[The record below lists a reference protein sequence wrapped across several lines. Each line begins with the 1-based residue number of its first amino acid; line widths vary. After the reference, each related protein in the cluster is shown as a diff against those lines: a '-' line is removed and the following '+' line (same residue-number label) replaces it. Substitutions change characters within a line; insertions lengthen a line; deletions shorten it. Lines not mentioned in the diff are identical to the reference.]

1 MEVKEKNSSPMAKL
15 LSETGGPALV
25 MIIGAMLTT
34 TGPTYV
40 QPEHQIYLIIAGIM
54 FIAIGAF
61 ITLYS
66 YLRGS
71 KRVVTNDDLTRNFL
85 KFNRELRR
93 IENPKFLESNFELVR
108 AEIAKLN
115 ELSINLGEEGNTRL
129 AESIS
134 AVVDKNISTT
144 ILEEIENKYSS
155 KIFGDIAVKA
165 IREKSEEAKSRL
177 TFELERLAR
186 RAANNLAIGTLTTAG
201 AAALLIYTILSP
213 IQATDTINL
222 LMHYLP
228 RISVVIFIEIFAFFF
243 LRLYR
248 ENLSDSKYYQ
258 NEITNLESK
267 FIALDAAML
276 ANDMDSV
283 KSIVSDLSKT
293 ERNRILKKGETTS
306 EIEVNKSDTQT
317 VKEILSAVIGTKK

>member
-1 MEVKEKNSSPMAKL
+1 MEKNSSQLTTL
-15 LSETGGPALV
+15 LSETGAPALV
-25 MIIGAMLTT
+25 MIIGVILAVQ
-34 TGPTYV
+34 GPTYV
-40 QPEHQIYLIIAGIM
+40 KDTHQLYLILSGII
-54 FIAIGAF
+54 FIGLGAF

-71 KRVVTNDDLTRNFL
+71 KRIITNDDLTRNFL
-85 KFNRELRR
+85 KFNRELKR
-93 IENPKFLESNFELVR
+93 IENPTLIENNFNQVR

-115 ELSINLGEEGNTRL
+115 ELSINLGEEGNTKL
-129 AESIS
+129 AESLS
-134 AVVDKNISTT
+134 AIVEKNISTT

-177 TFELERLAR
+177 TIELERLAR
-186 RAANNLAIGTLTTAG
+186 RAANNLAIGTITTAC
-201 AAALLIYTILSP
+201 AAALLIYTILVP
-213 IQATDTINL
+213 VQTTETISL

-228 RISVVIFIEIFAFFF
+228 RISVVIFIEVFAFFF

-248 ENLSDSKYYQ
+248 ENLNDTKYYQ

-267 FIALDAAML
+267 FIALDAAMF
-276 ANDMDSV
+276 ANDKESV

-306 EIEVNKSDTQT
+306 EIEVNKNDSQT
-317 VKEILSAVIGTKK
+317 VKEILAAVIGNKK